1 MSCCY
6 DPYRPVLSAFLS
18 RFPTYT
24 YESAFA
30 PLHCRRAAAVS
41 GYLVQSMAR
50 NRYHADFISMHG
62 SPGAAPKAIS
72 LDFLPPAHVRMEAVS
87 AHRGL
92 ACCVEAD
99 TAQPPCYYVY
109 QPASRQWRA
118 LPSPRVRFRTAAVAM
133 VARPSASSTAAEF
146 KVVRFSVL
154 ALQDRLRCEVFDS
167 RRFAWRRAPDVPLCP
182 DSLFRPAV
190 PAVHAHGAMHW
201 LRWPDRLKGAQD
213 VFAFDVRAE
222 AWRLIAPPREVD
234 EMDDPWARKRIA
246 AVEGRLCLL
255 VLTDAAVD
263 EAQPPATA

>member
-1 MSCCY
+1 M
-6 DPYRPVLSAFLS
+6 
-18 RFPTYT
+18 RFPIYT
-24 YESAFA
+24 YKSAFA

-50 NRYHADFISMHG
+50 NRYHADFVSMHG

-72 LDFLPPAHVRMEAVS
+72 LDFLPPAHVRVEAVS

-99 TAQPPCYYVY
+99 TAQPPCYYVCK
-109 QPASRQWRA
+109 PASRQWRA
-118 LPSPRVRFRTAAVAM
+118 LPSLRVRFRTAAVAM

-182 DSLFRPAV
+182 DSLFRPASPTV
-190 PAVHAHGAMHW
+190 RAHGAMHW
-201 LRWPDRLKGAQD
+201 LPWPDRLTGAQD

-222 AWRLIAPPREVD
+222 AWRLIAPLREV
-234 EMDDPWARKRIA
+234 DDPWARKRIA

-263 EAQPPATA
+263 EG